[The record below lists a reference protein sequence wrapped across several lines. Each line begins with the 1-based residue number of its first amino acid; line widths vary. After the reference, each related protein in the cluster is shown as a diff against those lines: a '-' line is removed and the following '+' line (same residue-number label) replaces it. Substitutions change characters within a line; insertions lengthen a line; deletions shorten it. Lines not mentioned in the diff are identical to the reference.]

1 MVVAASI
8 LFKALLEIWLIGS
21 KTETVPGESNIVF
34 ISIINIGLFL
44 SNKLARKHSARRLQV
59 KKLVTVQPIL
69 WLSHNCRLKQ
79 GRSRVRVRI
88 RTSIPIPCFIFLTT
102 VTTD

>member
-8 LFKALLEIWLIGS
+8 IAKALLEIWLVGS

-44 SNKLARKHSARRLQV
+44 SNRPARKHSARRLQV
-59 KKLVTVQPIL
+59 KKLVTVFNVLNVPKLFKIP
-69 WLSHNCRLKQ
+69 
-79 GRSRVRVRI
+79 RVL
-88 RTSIPIPCFIFLTT
+88 FFYGL
-102 VTTD
+102 